1 MALIVFFLAHC
12 ANPRFSSNL
21 LAESIY
27 SFVVR
32 EAVLLPWSFI
42 NVSLQFVRFCHGLK
56 NISTYDC
63 DIFSQIAAVIAL
75 WFSQVKLTRNSGNMT
90 YVVVAWRGGGGG
102 LRDGPLVKIK
112 KDFGELGQYM
122 FCSA

>member
-1 MALIVFFLAHC
+1 MQILV
-12 ANPRFSSNL
+12 FSSNL

-63 DIFSQIAAVIAL
+63 DIVSQIAAVIAL

-90 YVVVAWRGGGGG
+90 YVVVPWRGVGAHG
-102 LRDGPLVKIK
+102 LPPCQNKEGFWGTRPVYVL
-112 KDFGELGQYM
+112 FGLKM
-122 FCSA
+122 